1 MNSVFLLSSS
11 KLTITPTI
19 SVTLLPPLENHFFNS
34 VTSLLPLENHFFN
47 YFSHLIASMIDH
59 LQHVVHKVLHDLLP
73 LEKHFFD
80 YFSHLTATTREPLL
94 QLFHSPYCYHDW
106 PITTCCTQSVTKF
119 ATTREPLLQIFQS
132 PHCSLKEPLLQLL
145 QSPYCYHHWTIT
157 TSGAQRG
164 YLFLHTMSNSRLRVA
179 LGWGGEQISF

>member
-1 MNSVFLLSSS
+1 
-11 KLTITPTI
+11 
-19 SVTLLPPLENHFFNS
+19 
-34 VTSLLPLENHFFN
+34 
-47 YFSHLIASMIDH
+47 MIDH

-94 QLFHSPYCYHDW
+94 QLFHWPYCNHDWQITTCGTQSVTKFNYPREPLLQIFQSPCCYHDW

-119 ATTREPLLQIFQS
+119 ATTREPLSQIFQS